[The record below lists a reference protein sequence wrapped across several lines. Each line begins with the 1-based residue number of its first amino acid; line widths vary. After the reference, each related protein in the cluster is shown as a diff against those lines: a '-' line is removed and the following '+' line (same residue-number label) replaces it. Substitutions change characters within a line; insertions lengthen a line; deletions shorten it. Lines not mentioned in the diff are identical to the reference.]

1 MGVAGR
7 RISLLTVK
15 RSVTAA
21 VVLAVLAGVS
31 LFVHDWYVHRDDLCA
46 QGVTRMEEPR
56 AECVGTTDGS
66 YVFAEHLAAVSG
78 RIERANREVTA
89 GDGKYVTVAY
99 MTSVTVDE
107 NDSNPEESVRHELQG
122 AHLAQQR
129 HNERFTPKIRL
140 LIANTGSGSA
150 HWRHTVDGL
159 IGLRDGGEPLVAVTG
174 LGPSTD
180 RNLAALRRL
189 SDAGLATVASTM
201 TATGIGGMEGF
212 VRVAPTNVDEAR
224 AAARYLR
231 QKKIRT
237 AMVVQDVAEGNLYAD
252 TLGDAFT
259 EEFPRGGKEY
269 ELVAERKQFDSSLE
283 DSWRNELQILSNQ
296 LCFHRPEAV
305 YFAGRG
311 RHLTHFLDALAE
323 RFCTEWDF
331 TVMTGDDTTNLTDE
345 QVRKAA
351 DSGVQVFYTGL
362 AHPEM
367 WKDEPD
373 GAPGAVQAAFRKGG
387 VLEQWFG
394 RERHIDGQAMM
405 AHDAV
410 LTAARG
416 AQMASRGTRVTGR
429 AVGRMFQLMEDS
441 AQVRGA
447 SGTLTFEENGDAHDK
462 AVPILKLASN
472 GDPVFVTVLS
482 PRG

>member
-1 MGVAGR
+1 MAGPRMSLRTFKRAIVA
-7 RISLLTVK
+7 TV
-15 RSVTAA
+15 A
-21 VVLAVLAGVS
+21 LAVLAGVS
-31 LFVHDWYVHRDDLCA
+31 LFVHGWYAHRDDQCA
-46 QGVTRMEEPR
+46 RGVTRMEEPR
-56 AECVGTTDGS
+56 SECVGITDGS
-66 YVFAEHLAAVSG
+66 YDFAEHLSAVSEK
-78 RIERANREVTA
+78 IEQANQDVTKE
-89 GDGKYVTVAY
+89 DGKYVTVAY

-107 NDSNPEESVRHELQG
+107 NDSNSEESVRHELQG

-129 HNERFTPKIRL
+129 HNEHSTPKIRL

-150 HWRHTVDGL
+150 HWRHTVDEL
-159 IGLRDGGEPLVAVTG
+159 IELRDGGEPLVAVTG

-189 SDAGLATVASTM
+189 SAAGLATVASTM
-201 TATGIGGMEGF
+201 TATGISGIEGF

-231 QKKIRT
+231 RKEIRT
-237 AMVVQDVAEGNLYAD
+237 AMVVQDVAEENLYAD

-259 EEFPRGGKEY
+259 EEFPRGGKEHR
-269 ELVAERKQFDSSLE
+269 LVADRKQFDSSLD
-283 DSWRNELQILSNQ
+283 DSWKNELQILSNQ

-331 TVMTGDDTTNLTDE
+331 IVMTGDDTTNLTDE
-345 QVRKAA
+345 QVRRAT

-367 WKDEPD
+367 WKGEQGGP
-373 GAPGAVQAAFRKGG
+373 PGAVQAAFREGG
-387 VLEQWFG
+387 LLEQWFG

-416 AQMASRGTRVTGR
+416 AQMASKGTRVTGR
-429 AVGRMFQLMEDS
+429 AVGRMFQLMEDGG
-441 AQVRGA
+441 QKRGA
-447 SGTLTFEENGDAHDK
+447 SGELTFTENGDMRDK
-462 AVPILKLASN
+462 KVPILKLAPN
-472 GDPVFVTVLS
+472 GDPVFVMVLS

>member
-1 MGVAGR
+1 MAGR

-15 RSVTAA
+15 RAATAA
-21 VVLAVLAGVS
+21 VALAVLAGVS
-31 LFVHDWYVHRDDLCA
+31 LYVHDWYVHRDDRCA

-56 AECVGTTDGS
+56 PECVGVTDGS
-66 YVFAEHLAAVSG
+66 YVFAEHLSPVTG
-78 RIERANREVTA
+78 RIERANREVTE
-89 GDGKYVTVAY
+89 GREEYVTVAY
-99 MTSVTVDE
+99 MTSITVDE
-107 NDSNPEESVRHELQG
+107 DDSNPEESVRHELQG
-122 AHLAQQR
+122 AYLAQQR
-129 HNERFTPKIRL
+129 HNERSTPKIRL

-150 HWRHTVDGL
+150 HWRHTVDQL

-180 RNLAALRRL
+180 RNLAALKRL
-189 SDAGLATVASTM
+189 SAGGLATVASTM
-201 TATGIGGMEGF
+201 TATGVGGVEGF

-259 EEFPRGGKEY
+259 EEFPRGGKEHR
-269 ELVAERKQFDSSLE
+269 LVADRKQFDSSLE
-283 DSWRNELQILSNQ
+283 DSWKNELQILSNQ

-331 TVMTGDDTTNLTDE
+331 IVVTGDDTTNLTDE
-345 QVRKAA
+345 QVRRAT

-373 GAPGAVQAAFRKGG
+373 GAPRAVQAAFQKGG

-394 RERHIDGQAMM
+394 RERHVDGQAMM

-429 AVGRMFQLMEDS
+429 SVGRMFQLMEDS

-447 SGTLTFEENGDAHDK
+447 SGTLTFEEDGDAHDK
-462 AVPILKLASN
+462 AVPILKLAPN
-472 GDPVFVTVLS
+472 GDPVFVTVLP